1 MKILIFTAILFFL
14 FATPAH
20 AQVVISEVYPAPT
33 SEEKEWIKVLNTGS
47 ETIDISGWKL
57 FEHFSSKNELTTITD
72 VILES
77 GEIYT
82 YTLESNKLNNS
93 EEKVTLENLENE
105 EISSVHYTNA
115 EPQKSITFFSENTPN
130 EDTNIEPTAVPN
142 VTPTTKTSSTNP
154 SNQQH
159 KTQIENTREKESHV
173 EQTIPEINEKLEL
186 HKKVVSLL
194 KLPSIEKIEKENLEK
209 VLPKFSYIVQNKV
222 SKTGVISAIIGG
234 LLVLTT
240 GILL

>member
-47 ETIDISGWKL
+47 ETVDISGWKL

-93 EEKVTLENLENE
+93 EEKVTLENLEHE

-115 EPQKSITFFSENTPN
+115 ESQKSITFFSENTLN
-130 EDTNIEPTAVPN
+130 EDTNIEPTAIPTLV
-142 VTPTTKTSSTNP
+142 PTTKKSSNP

-159 KTQIENTREKESHV
+159 ETQVENTQEGETHV
-173 EQTIPEINEKLEL
+173 EQTIPKINKELEL

>member
-1 MKILIFTAILFFL
+1 M

-77 GEIYT
+77 GEMYT

-93 EEKVTLENLENE
+93 EEKITLENLENE

-115 EPQKSITFFSENTPN
+115 EPQKNITFFSEETPIGS
-130 EDTNIEPTAVPN
+130 TNIEPTAVPN
-142 VTPTTKTSSTNP
+142 VTPITKKSSNP

-159 KTQIENTREKESHV
+159 ETQVENAQEGETHV
-173 EQTIPEINEKLEL
+173 EQTISKINKELEL